1 MSTEVKSG
9 KEVLDE
15 FFAEMQ
21 ENKEL
26 DESVVK
32 KIVELHGVG
41 KLTDTNLTNGLTDLR
56 EVMISGQNKES

>member
-15 FFAEMQ
+15 FFAEIQ

-56 EVMISGQNKES
+56 EIMISGQNQES

>member
-15 FFAEMQ
+15 FFTEIQ
-21 ENKEL
+21 ENKKL

-32 KIVELHGVG
+32 KIVELHGG
-41 KLTDTNLTNGLTDLR
+41 EKLTDTNLTNGLTDLR
-56 EVMISGQNKES
+56 EIMISGQNKEV

>member
-15 FFAEMQ
+15 FFTEIQ

-56 EVMISGQNKES
+56 EIMISGQNQES

>member
-15 FFAEMQ
+15 FFAEIQ

-32 KIVELHGVG
+32 KLVELHGVG
-41 KLTDTNLTNGLTDLR
+41 KLTDVNLTNGLTDLR
-56 EVMISGQNKES
+56 EIMISGQNQEG